1 MKHVYVCLVLVFIC
15 AKSISQPLI
24 AGAFSLSGTVKVPYT
39 GKVFLTYFD
48 YLQNKSISDS
58 SPLLNQRYTFKGY
71 FKEPVTATLY
81 FTTTDTSKANQM
93 NSVYFLLLEPG
104 SIKVETGKYMSE
116 MKVSGSTT
124 YNEYVAFQQKDRKYL
139 QKIDSCR
146 FYVSQFQKKKDSIQ
160 VAKYNS
166 GILQIQQEQLENLY
180 RKEVLLKK
188 NSMFSLFILQRM
200 LQMKYDKIQLN
211 LLFQQL
217 ALRIKNTAAAK
228 NLKLRFK

>member
-1 MKHVYVCLVLVFIC
+1 MKYIYVCGLLILFSS
-15 AKSISQPLI
+15 KSIGQPLMS
-24 AGAFSLSGTVKVPYT
+24 GNYTLSGNVTVPYT

-48 YLQNKSISDS
+48 YTKNKSISDS
-58 SPLLNQRYTFKGY
+58 TPLLNQRYVFKGY
-71 FKEPVTATLY
+71 FKEPVTASLY
-81 FTTTDTSKANQM
+81 FTPADSSKANQM

-104 SIKVETGKYMSE
+104 TIRVETGKYMSE

-146 FYVSQFQKKKDSIQ
+146 FYVAQFQKKNDSIQ
-160 VAKYNS
+160 VAKYNR

-228 NLKLRFK
+228 SLVLRLK